1 MKYRL
6 EAAKYTVLRPED
18 LWHFYLGAA
27 ALYRGGGGLLGPKL
41 LRANGPRTQDVT
53 VIFDADQEIEVV
65 VPDTTKGLSFSDSVQ
80 KLSQRPTISGHVWM
94 LPRTESL
101 PEGLVFNVKER
112 DHPLLNVGRRMSLV
126 EFAEKL
132 RVLSGKMQYARV
144 RIEKGTGRIVEDV
157 PGAMS
162 ALGRG

>member
-1 MKYRL
+1 LKHRL
-6 EAAKYTVLRPED
+6 EEAKYTVLRPED
-18 LWHFYLGAA
+18 LWHFYLGAG
-27 ALYRGGGGLLGPKL
+27 ALYRGGGGLLGPKI
-41 LRANGPRTQDVT
+41 LRANGPRAHDVT
-53 VIFDADQEIEVV
+53 VIYDHDQEIEVV
-65 VPDTTKGLSFSDSVQ
+65 VPDATKGLSFADSIQ
-80 KLSQRPTISGHVWM
+80 KLSKRPTISGHVWV
-94 LPRTESL
+94 LPRSETL

-112 DHPLLNVGRRMSLV
+112 DHPLLNVGRRMSLA

-162 ALGRG
+162 AGSR